1 MNNAIIIEKY
11 SPEWASA
18 FQKLKFVFEQ
28 KIGNLLAE
36 IQHVGSTAVEG
47 LASKPVLDI
56 DLVIES
62 REVLPELI
70 QALGKLGYEYVGD
83 LGIEGREAFL
93 QRSEKSPEDGKGS
106 SWPVHHLYA
115 CTKDNNAFQN
125 HIKFR
130 DYLRQNPVKANEY
143 GELKKQLAA
152 ENKSDRLLYSEKKTD
167 FIIDALRKIGGDEKN
182 LEQIISQ
189 NKIK

>member
-1 MNNAIIIEKY
+1 MSNAIIIENY

-18 FQKLKFVFEQ
+18 FQKLKSVFEQ
-28 KIGNLLAE
+28 EIGNLATE
-36 IQHVGSTAVEG
+36 IHHVGSTAVEG

-70 QALGKLGYEYVGD
+70 HTLEKLGYEYIGD

-93 QRSEKSPEDGKGS
+93 YRSEKSPEDGKGS
-106 SWPVHHLYA
+106 LWPVHHLYV
-115 CTKDNNAFQN
+115 CTKNNSAFQN

-130 DYLRQNPVKANEY
+130 DYLRQNRVKANEY

-152 ENKSDRLLYSEKKTD
+152 ENKSDRRLYSEKKTD
-167 FIIDALRKIGGDEKN
+167 FITNVLNEIGFDALTLQE
-182 LEQIISQ
+182 IINQ
-189 NKIK
+189 NKAK